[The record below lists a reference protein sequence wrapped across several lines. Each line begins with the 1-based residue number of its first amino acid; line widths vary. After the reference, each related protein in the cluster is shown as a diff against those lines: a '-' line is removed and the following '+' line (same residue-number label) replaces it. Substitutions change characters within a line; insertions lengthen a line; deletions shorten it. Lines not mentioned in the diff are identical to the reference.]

1 MTTTCARG
9 RPLERLVCSL
19 LLCLMLALAAPYAI
33 AQEPQGGAE
42 DEATERAD
50 AAALQRQQQADAAL
64 RERLQARLAVIPGL
78 EKARVGVSGEVVT
91 LTGEAADDARRR
103 LAATIAEQAEGVVL
117 VENELGVDT
126 NVIVRTQPVLTRIAD
141 SARDLVAAL
150 PLLLIAA
157 LIVYMAWR
165 SGRWLAC
172 QPFVLRRMSGNPFFG
187 MLAGQIVKGGA
198 LLAGVVIALDL
209 LDATALAG
217 ALLGTAGIVGIAVGF
232 AFRDVAENYIAGLLL
247 SLRQPFAPH
256 DHVVI
261 DGHEGK
267 VAALTLRATILI
279 TLEGNHL
286 RLPNAMVFKG
296 VMLNYTRNPT
306 RSFSFPLRI
315 QNWAS
320 ISVARQIILET
331 LARMDALL
339 ENPGPSVIVRE
350 VGESSTVLS
359 ATAWVDQR
367 ATNFDAA
374 RSEAIRLARCA
385 LVAAGVDLPDAIQA
399 VALERPVAPQRRRDE
414 ARAEEPP
421 QAEEVTDLSPDE
433 HIDRQIDQEFAVRG
447 EANLL
452 DPGSP
457 RE

>member
-1 MTTTCARG
+1 M
-9 RPLERLVCSL
+9 RPL
-19 LLCLMLALAAPYAI
+19 LLCLILALTAPYAI
-33 AQEPQGGAE
+33 AQQAQGEAA

-50 AAALQRQQQADAAL
+50 AAALQLQQQADAAL

-78 EKARVGVSGEVVT
+78 EKARVAVSGEVVT
-91 LTGEAADDARRR
+91 LTGEVADDARRQ

-117 VENELGVDT
+117 IENELGVDT
-126 NVIVRTQPVLTRIAD
+126 NVIARTQPLLTRFAD
-141 SARDLVAAL
+141 RAQELVAAL
-150 PLLLIAA
+150 PLLLLAG
-157 LIVYMAWR
+157 LIVYAAWR
-165 SGRWLAC
+165 AGRWLAC
-172 QPFVLRRMSGNPFFG
+172 QPFVLRRTPGNPFFG
-187 MLAGQIVKGGA
+187 MLASQVVKGA
-198 LLAGVVIALDL
+198 VLLAGVMIALDL
-209 LDATALAG
+209 LDATALAT

-279 TLEGNHL
+279 TLDGNHL
-286 RLPNAMVFKG
+286 RLPNALVFKG
-296 VMLNYTRNPT
+296 VMLNYSRNPT

-320 ISVARQIILET
+320 ISLAQQVILES

-339 ENPGPSVIVRE
+339 HDPGPSVVVRE
-350 VGESSTVLS
+350 VGESSTVLLV
-359 ATAWVDQR
+359 AAWVDQR
-367 ATNFDAA
+367 NRNFEAA
-374 RSEAIRLARCA
+374 RSEAIRLARRA
-385 LVAAGVDLPDAIQA
+385 LVKAGVDLPDAIPA
-399 VALERPVAPQRRRDE
+399 VAVERPAAPQRHRDE
-414 ARAEEPP
+414 VLTEEAP
-421 QAEEVTDLSPDE
+421 QAEETTNMSTDV
-433 HIDRQIDQEFAVRG
+433 HIDRQVEQESAARG
-447 EANLL
+447 EDNLL